1 MVPKVNIR
9 IYNYFENIILYLIF
23 VLGLELAE
31 QSSKLLFGSPETMIK
46 TLQTLSREEIQDI
59 FPGAKL
65 SRQFF
70 QSGLTILD
78 FSMKLGV
85 FPNEKY
91 AQHNIE
97 AGAFSVNQIKMK
109 NIDEILLHGDHIL
122 ANNLSLVRI
131 GKKKFIIVDWM

>member
-97 AGAFSVNQIKMK
+97 AGAFSVNQIKRK

-131 GKKKFIIVDWM
+131 GKKNGRN